1 MDFFLRP
8 VFGKHMLAGRLPYGY
23 TKGIGCTFI
32 TIIVRYQ
39 EVPILFAK
47 HTTIVAYL
55 NKW

>member
-1 MDFFLRP
+1 
-8 VFGKHMLAGRLPYGY
+8 MLAGRLPYGY